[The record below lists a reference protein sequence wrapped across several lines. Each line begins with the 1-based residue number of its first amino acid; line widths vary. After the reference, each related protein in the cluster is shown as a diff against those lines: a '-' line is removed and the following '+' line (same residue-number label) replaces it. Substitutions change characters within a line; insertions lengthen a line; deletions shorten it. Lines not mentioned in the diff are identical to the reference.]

1 MEPIFI
7 IGIILGLV
15 ILLFFIR
22 FSSEAFKVDWH
33 HSC

>member
-15 ILLFFIR
+15 ILLFLSGSAAKPLKWIGITTF
-22 FSSEAFKVDWH
+22 
-33 HSC
+33 

>member
-15 ILLFFIR
+15 ILLFL
-22 FSSEAFKVDWH
+22 SGCSCEAFKVDGH

>member
-15 ILLFFIR
+15 ILLFLFR

>member
-15 ILLFFIR
+15 ILLFL
-22 FSSEAFKVDWH
+22 SGSAAKP
-33 HSC
+33 